1 MLQPE
6 DQLTLEAKG
15 ISEDQLNAMLNR
27 FEKGF
32 PYLTIIDAA
41 RPSNGITVLSP
52 EQEEKACL
60 RWHKYLSDGGDV
72 CKFVPASGA
81 ASRMFPRSWHTQCAA
96 ATGAVPCPGGP
107 AAF

>member
-15 ISEDQLNAMLNR
+15 ISEDQLNGMLNR

-81 ASRMFPRSWHTQCAA
+81 ASRMFKALCICH
-96 ATGAVPCPGGP
+96 
-107 AAF
+107 